1 MSTVLNLV
9 RTKGFDLKVLIYEGG
24 LIQGL
29 PGIVASFKN
38 LQDIKL
44 GLYRLPKRNSSLTF
58 IEFLASL
65 PSLRSLACDLDSF
78 ATCKDK
84 NASIRHTTLKRIDL
98 HSTTKALGC
107 FFRSCVFPS
116 VTDARIV
123 NGNKVPTFVG
133 LELSFPKL
141 QELKLSIGL
150 LVGHEGSPPIK
161 LPHLASLLSLPIRA
175 FTLEVVGRQH
185 NLAFCDLHT
194 IVDSWPDLR
203 SFKLCSDTDFQD
215 LPSLAPFSCHPSL
228 ESLDLHLPVHG
239 FLDSVSKV
247 SDLTGAHSITQG
259 HRASPLHTLFFTIP
273 GLYAHGKQDA
283 TISSTAGKQI
293 FVEYLLLLFPS
304 LRELGR
310 VHCPHHPLPK
320 DNILPELQGILQ
332 ELRNKREDSSDNLV

>member
-9 RTKGFDLKVLIYEGG
+9 RTKGCDLKVFTYEGG
-24 LIQGL
+24 LIQDL

-65 PSLRSLACDLDSF
+65 PSLCSLACDLDSF

-84 NASIRHTTLKRIDL
+84 NASFRHTTLKRIDL
-98 HSTTKALGC
+98 HSTTKALGH

-116 VTDARIV
+116 VTNARIA
-123 NGNKVPTFVG
+123 NGNKVPTFIG
-133 LELSFPKL
+133 LESSFPKV

-175 FTLEVVGRQH
+175 FTLEVVGCHH
-185 NLAFCDLHT
+185 NLAVCDLHT

-203 SFKLCSDTDFQD
+203 SFKLCSDTDFRD
-215 LPSLAPFSCHPSL
+215 LSSLASFSHHPSL
-228 ESLDLHLPVHG
+228 ESLDLHLPVHC
-239 FLDSVSKV
+239 LLEDTSRV
-247 SDLTGAHSITQG
+247 SDLIGAHSITQG
-259 HRASPLHTLFFTIP
+259 HMASPLYTLFFTIP
-273 GLYAHGKQDA
+273 GLYAHRQDA
-283 TISSTAGKQI
+283 VIPSTAEKQM

-304 LRELGR
+304 LRELGL
-310 VHCPHHPLPK
+310 VHCLHHPLPK

-332 ELRNKREDSSDNLV
+332 ELRNKRKDSSDNLV